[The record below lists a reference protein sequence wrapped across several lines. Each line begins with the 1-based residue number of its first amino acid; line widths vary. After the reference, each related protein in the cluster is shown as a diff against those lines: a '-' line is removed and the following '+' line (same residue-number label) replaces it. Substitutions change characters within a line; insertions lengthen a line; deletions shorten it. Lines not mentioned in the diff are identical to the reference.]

1 MASRPA
7 INGSSPPA
15 QDPATEALDPS
26 TLDIDPDV
34 LAASQDP
41 NQTDSTAR
49 SARSGGDT
57 QNKDASELRQ
67 EAMDLSM
74 EEARLPLRKDVSM
87 REFLSK
93 MDDYAP
99 VVETHQLKLR
109 LAY

>member
-1 MASRPA
+1 MASRPTV
-7 INGSSPPA
+7 NGTSPPS
-15 QDPATEALDPS
+15 QDPATEQLDPS

-34 LAASQDP
+34 LAAGQDQSQ
-41 NQTDSTAR
+41 NDSTTR
-49 SARSGGDT
+49 SARNGGDT
-57 QNKDASELRQ
+57 QNKDASEVRQ

-99 VVETHQLKLR
+99 VVESPHFELR
-109 LAY
+109 SAC